1 MRRGRPRETVRTQAT
16 SCNPHGKVVQRVL
29 LHHLNPIRPQVGRD
43 SAAVAQPR
51 AIRYAM
57 PKQGIRARMYRVWN
71 FVTNYSLLL
80 IGGAAIALIWANVNP
95 HSYHDFVEFV
105 IADNFFI
112 GRAHVDAEGHVH
124 RTLTLHYLVN
134 DVLMAF
140 FFAIAAKEV
149 WEAIILK
156 NGSLRGKKALT
167 PLIATV
173 GGMVGPISVY
183 LGLAALLGSDTYEA
197 VKNGWAIPTAT
208 DIAFSYLVG
217 RMVFGAGH
225 PAVRFLLLLAIADDA
240 GGLLI
245 LAIFYPS
252 GELAP
257 QWLLLSLGVALAVF
271 VLFNWLPRHLD
282 RSDQL
287 RTKSTWVR
295 QNLSLWP
302 YLVAGC
308 VSWYGFQESG
318 LHPALGL
325 LPIVPTLPHADRA
338 FGIFAEAEQY
348 LTDLLNHA
356 EHLLKHPVEIVL
368 FFFGLLNA
376 GVEFS
381 AISAPTWLVLAGLLI
396 GKPAGILL
404 LGWIAARPMGLGLP
418 VGMRVI
424 DLFVVGCV
432 AAIGFTV
439 ALFVAS
445 VAFDAGPVQ
454 DAAKMGALFSFG
466 AAIISIIAGKLC
478 RVEKQTV

>member
-1 MRRGRPRETVRTQAT
+1 MRTGNAGDDT
-16 SCNPHGKVVQRVL
+16 G
-29 LHHLNPIRPQVGRD
+29 
-43 SAAVAQPR
+43 
-51 AIRYAM
+51 
-57 PKQGIRARMYRVWN
+57 MYRVWN
-71 FVTNYSLLL
+71 FITNYSLLL
-80 IGGAAIALIWANVNP
+80 ISGAVIALIWANVNP
-95 HSYHDFVEFV
+95 NSYHDFVEFV
-105 IADNFFI
+105 IVDHFFI
-112 GRAHVDAEGHVH
+112 GHAHVEDGHVV

-149 WEAIILK
+149 WEAIILE
-156 NGSLRGKKALT
+156 NGSLRGRKSLT
-167 PLIATV
+167 PLIATL

-183 LGLAALLGSDTYEA
+183 LGLALLLGPAKFGEVA
-197 VKNGWAIPTAT
+197 NGWAIPTAT

-252 GELAP
+252 GALAP
-257 QWLLLSLGVALAVF
+257 AWLLLSLGAAVAVF
-271 VLFNWLPRHLD
+271 VLFNWLPRRLD
-282 RSDQL
+282 RGDQL
-287 RTKSTWVR
+287 RPRSTWVR
-295 QNLSLWP
+295 QKLSFWP
-302 YLVAGC
+302 YAVAGAL
-308 VSWYGFQESG
+308 SWYGFQESG

-348 LTDLLNHA
+348 LTDLLNHT
-356 EHLLKHPVEIVL
+356 EHLLKHPVEVIL

-381 AISAPTWLVLAGLLI
+381 AIAAPTWLVLAGLLV

-404 LGWIAARPMGLGLP
+404 FGWIAARPMGLGLP
-418 VGMRVI
+418 TGMRVI

-445 VAFDAGPVQ
+445 VAFDPGPVQ

-466 AAIISIIAGKLC
+466 AAAIALVAGRLT
-478 RVEKQTV
+478 RVQRQTV